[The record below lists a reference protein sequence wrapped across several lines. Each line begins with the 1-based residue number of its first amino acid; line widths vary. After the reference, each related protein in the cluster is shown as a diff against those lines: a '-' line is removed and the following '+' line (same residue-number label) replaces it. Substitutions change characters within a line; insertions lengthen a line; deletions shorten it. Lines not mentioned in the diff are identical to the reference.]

1 MHLMKLNGIE
11 IENKTAVVVGDSN
24 CVGIPLS
31 VLLRNENAAI
41 VSVCHGISYKEWAS
55 RLQPLS
61 VSWMH
66 GWVCRL
72 FEDPERIQQSRVE
85 ADTCN
90 PALPGPIDRWSI
102 DSMEKHDAQCPIERN
117 VHLPSIT
124 STADILIVAVGW
136 PKLVKRHWVKR
147 GAVVLDVGINVIPNK
162 TGRPKRK
169 ARIAGDVDFD
179 EVSHVASAISPVP
192 GGIGPMTIAAVV
204 HNTLQAA
211 RWKMDRTS
219 VP

>member
-1 MHLMKLNGIE
+1 
-11 IENKTAVVVGDSN
+11 
-24 CVGIPLS
+24 
-31 VLLRNENAAI
+31 
-41 VSVCHGISYKEWAS
+41 
-55 RLQPLS
+55 
-61 VSWMH
+61 
-66 GWVCRL
+66 
-72 FEDPERIQQSRVE
+72 
-85 ADTCN
+85 
-90 PALPGPIDRWSI
+90 
-102 DSMEKHDAQCPIERN
+102 MEKHDAQCPIERN

-136 PKLVKRHWVKR
+136 PKLVKRHWVKP

-162 TGRPKRK
+162 TGRPRRK

-179 EVSHVASAISPVP
+179 EVCHVASAITPVP

-219 VP
+219 IP